1 MAGGSRDVDQLW
13 AALKKQT
20 AASATRRSGTLSGL
34 AGLPGVTSRVRVVG
48 KHARGAAPARPSFIS
63 QLGQGPRPDGAQT
76 PTSSDHQALL
86 VSAAAACSG
95 LTAFDRRLSA
105 RRHVCCCPL
114 SVHPHAVDCSRPAG
128 LAAARYQRPERPRPL
143 HAPARGAARGWV
155 PMAGL
160 CMLLARAAGV
170 PFWSQGPSKFIYS
183 MQLEKLHAALL
194 GPPGA
199 PPDALAAALAGPL
212 LVPLV
217 RLLADPAEK
226 CRELAAVFFAAAL
239 PRLPAPGGA
248 APLLPTLVPALAERV
263 GTPPVQEPSEEMR
276 LALAEL
282 VAGPLLGAAAACASD
297 SALPAELL
305 APLAATVCC
314 QLQDP
319 FADIKKVGRCWQ
331 LGGEQRQCVD
341 KL

>member
-1 MAGGSRDVDQLW
+1 MHYSLQV
-13 AALKKQT
+13 
-20 AASATRRSGTLSGL
+20 
-34 AGLPGVTSRVRVVG
+34 
-48 KHARGAAPARPSFIS
+48 
-63 QLGQGPRPDGAQT
+63 
-76 PTSSDHQALL
+76 
-86 VSAAAACSG
+86 
-95 LTAFDRRLSA
+95 
-105 RRHVCCCPL
+105 
-114 SVHPHAVDCSRPAG
+114 
-128 LAAARYQRPERPRPL
+128 ER
-143 HAPARGAARGWV
+143 
-155 PMAGL
+155 
-160 CMLLARAAGV
+160 
-170 PFWSQGPSKFIYS
+170 
-183 MQLEKLHAALL
+183 LHAALL

-226 CRELAAVFFAAAL
+226 CRELAVAFFAAAL
-239 PRLPAPGGA
+239 PRLPVPGGA

-282 VAGPLLGAAAACASD
+282 VAGPLLGAAEACASD

-319 FADIKKVGRCWQ
+319 FADIKKVGR
-331 LGGEQRQCVD
+331 
-341 KL
+341 